1 MKPLTTITDP
11 RFVKALAHPLRVQI
25 LAILEERTASP
36 KEIADELDASLGVV
50 SYHVRQLAAF
60 GVIKLVK
67 RTPRRGAIEHH
78 YRLEARPSISD
89 EAWAEAPE
97 IAKQALIGAVLR
109 QVSTQVNA
117 AAANAGFSRDGT
129 HLSRLPLELD
139 KKGWDEVSKAMSDFV
154 ERLSGIQKNAKKRS
168 AKGHGDDLSAMAVLM
183 LFEASDAAVPEPDN
197 PGGNH
202 AKRAATR
209 RRTKAHTS

>member
-25 LAILEERTASP
+25 LAILEQRTASP

-60 GVIKLVK
+60 GVIKLVR

-78 YRLEARPSISD
+78 YRLEAKPTISD

-109 QVSTQVNA
+109 QVSTQVNV
-117 AAANAGFSRDGT
+117 AAANAGFSRDGAY
-129 HLSRLPLELD
+129 LSRLPLELD
-139 KKGWDEVSKAMSDFV
+139 AKGWSEVSKAMGDFV
-154 ERLSGIQKNAKKRS
+154 DRLSAIQAAAKKRGEKS
-168 AKGHGDDLSAMAVLM
+168 HGDEVSAMAVLM
-183 LFEASDAAVPEPDN
+183 LFEAAESAEVPDN
-197 PGGNH
+197 PGHNH
-202 AKRAATR
+202 NKRAR

>member
-25 LAILEERTASP
+25 LAILEQRTASP

-78 YRLEARPSISD
+78 YRLEAKPSISD

-97 IAKQALIGAVLR
+97 IAKQALVGAVLR
-109 QVSTQVNA
+109 QVSTQVNV
-117 AAANAGFSRDGT
+117 AAANAGFSRDGAY
-129 HLSRLPLELD
+129 LSRLPLELD
-139 KKGWDEVSKAMSDFV
+139 EKGWGEVSKAMGDFV
-154 ERLSGIQKNAKKRS
+154 DRLSTIQKTAKKRIEKS
-168 AKGHGDDLSAMAVLM
+168 HGDEVSAMAVLM
-183 LFEASDAAVPEPDN
+183 LFEAADAAVPENN
-197 PGGNH
+197 PGNH
-202 AKRAATR
+202 GKHR
-209 RRTKAHTS
+209 RRTVKRVTA